1 MARPMNHA
9 AVGPLAIDE
18 PLDQMGE
25 RRGNDGAGSDA
36 VTVAPRPR
44 VARAEMA
51 IGRERERGE
60 EDHLLVGEPCEHAE
74 TAFDVLFRMSRDET
88 GGGNVE
94 ARGRQMDRWRQYG
107 KGSASHL
114 DRIQCAGP
122 DRSGASL
129 G

>member
-1 MARPMNHA
+1 MYPEVDSVPWYWRS
-9 AVGPLAIDE
+9 
-18 PLDQMGE
+18 LDFEQLT
-25 RRGNDGAGSDA
+25 RDYPPPPDYFR
-36 VTVAPRPR
+36 T
-44 VARAEMA
+44 
-51 IGRERERGE
+51 
-60 EDHLLVGEPCEHAE
+60 
-74 TAFDVLFRMSRDET
+74 TFRMSRDET